1 MRPGYSNELAPDTP
15 GELLPDKTHIMDERK
30 KKRIET
36 AIAWVGYSIAF
47 IGLIALLL
55 SLVVRP

>member
-1 MRPGYSNELAPDTP
+1 MV
-15 GELLPDKTHIMDERK
+15 ERR

-36 AIAWVGYSIAF
+36 TIAWIGYSIAF

-55 SLVVRP
+55 SLVRLQN